1 MHEAKKLV
9 LIFVCISKLKDRIIP
24 TFLLQKGRCAYAIL
38 IMAVYWITEVC
49 PLAVTSLLPLILFP
63 FLGVVEAKQI
73 SPPYFSD
80 TNILFMGGLLLA
92 VAVEYWNLHKRIALF
107 VLLKVG
113 VQPRRYGSHGSLR
126 LACVSTP
133 STEHYSNLV
142 VGKPKI

>member
-1 MHEAKKLV
+1 MCLRDLNYGGV
-9 LIFVCISKLKDRIIP
+9 LDHRSVPPGCHIIVTVNSVPIF
-24 TFLLQKGRCAYAIL
+24 GRGRSE
-38 IMAVYWITEVC
+38 TD
-49 PLAVTSLLPLILFP
+49 
-63 FLGVVEAKQI
+63 K
-73 SPPYFSD
+73 PPYFSD

-133 STEHYSNLV
+133 STEHY
-142 VGKPKI
+142 